1 MSNKHSLNTYY
12 VESIRSSSDGT
23 LSTSSTICLR
33 WLSQKKGKRK
43 EKKAFGE
50 LLQIMHQ
57 VWKMTRLI
65 LMSAKNKG
73 DFVEEVTSVLTL
85 KQEGSLNRWGKESTR
100 RKSNVLSVFVLHAV
114 VENLI

>member
-1 MSNKHSLNTYY
+1 
-12 VESIRSSSDGT
+12 
-23 LSTSSTICLR
+23 
-33 WLSQKKGKRK
+33 
-43 EKKAFGE
+43 
-50 LLQIMHQ
+50 
-57 VWKMTRLI
+57 
-65 LMSAKNKG
+65 MSAKNKG

>member
-1 MSNKHSLNTYY
+1 
-12 VESIRSSSDGT
+12 
-23 LSTSSTICLR
+23 
-33 WLSQKKGKRK
+33 
-43 EKKAFGE
+43 
-50 LLQIMHQ
+50 MHQ